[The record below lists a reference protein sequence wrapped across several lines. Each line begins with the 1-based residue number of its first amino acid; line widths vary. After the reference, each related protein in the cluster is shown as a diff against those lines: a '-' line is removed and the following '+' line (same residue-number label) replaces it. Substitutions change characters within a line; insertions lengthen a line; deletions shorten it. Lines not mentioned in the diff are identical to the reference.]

1 MRRQDKEE
9 RKFSS
14 QAEEIVFGLYQNV
27 ARMFMETNTKKED
40 DEPTYSEPSEFRFSP
55 DARKL
60 VVEYEAMYDRPTI
73 TFAFLESLSEA
84 FKTKHIDLENGHSQ
98 SGCET
103 CDWGS
108 SYAVEITLRN
118 IGINFNVENKS

>member
-1 MRRQDKEE
+1 MTKQK
-9 RKFSS
+9 RKLSS
-14 QAEEIVFGLYQNV
+14 EAEKKAFGLYQHI
-27 ARMFMETNTKKED
+27 ARMFMEANIDKD
-40 DEPTYSEPSEFRFSP
+40 YGEPVYSEPSEFRLSP
-55 DARKL
+55 DARTL
-60 VVEYEAMYDRPTI
+60 IVEYEASYNRPSI

-84 FKTKHIDLENGHSQ
+84 FKTKHINLENGHSL

-103 CDWGS
+103 CDYGS